1 MAFQLDLP
9 KFEAA
14 NAQVLG
20 ISVDFNAANTVFA
33 EKLGLTFPL
42 LSDTRRVMT
51 RAYGVLN
58 NDDPSAANDPKRIA
72 GYLRAKRSWFIID
85 KAGIVRYVNVRD
97 PRGVMPNDE
106 LLAELEKLK

>member
-20 ISVDFNAANTVFA
+20 VSVDFNAANTEFA
-33 EKLGLTFPL
+33 TKLGLRFPL

-51 RAYGVLN
+51 RAYGLL
-58 NDDPSAANDPKRIA
+58 NDDPSAANDAKRIA
-72 GYLRAKRSWFIID
+72 GYLRAQRSWVIID
-85 KAGIVRYVNVRD
+85 RQGIVRYVNAND

-106 LLAELEKLK
+106 LLEVLAKLK